1 MRRIKIDAIDLQILH
16 DLQDNGRMT
25 NVDLAIRAGISAP
38 PCLRRVRTLEDSG
51 FITGYHADINAE
63 ALGFTV
69 VIFAQVR
76 LHSHAENDLIAFENL
91 VQNWDMVR
99 ECQMLAGDTDFLLKI
114 IAQDWD
120 SYQRFLTTQLTSAP
134 NVAHVKSSLC
144 IRKSKNLPGP
154 PINLILK

>member
-1 MRRIKIDAIDLQILH
+1 MRRTKIDAIDLQILH

-25 NVDLAIRAGISAP
+25 NVDLADRAGISAP

-76 LHSHAENDLIAFENL
+76 LHSHAESDLIAFENL

-99 ECQMLAGDTDFLLKI
+99 ECHMLAGDTDFLLKI

>member
-1 MRRIKIDAIDLQILH
+1 MRRTKIDAIDLQILH

-25 NVDLAIRAGISAP
+25 NVDLADRAGISAP

-76 LHSHAENDLIAFENL
+76 LHSHAESDLIAFENL

>member
-1 MRRIKIDAIDLQILH
+1 MRRTKIDAIDLQILH
-16 DLQDNGRMT
+16 DLQENGRMT
-25 NVDLAIRAGISAP
+25 NVDLADRAGISAP

-69 VIFAQVR
+69 VIFAQVQ

-120 SYQRFLTTQLTSAP
+120 SYQRFLTTQLTSAA

-154 PINLILK
+154 PINLMLK

>member
-1 MRRIKIDAIDLQILH
+1 MRRTKIDAIDLQILH

-25 NVDLAIRAGISAP
+25 NVDLADRAGISAP

>member
-25 NVDLAIRAGISAP
+25 NVELADRAGISAP

-76 LHSHAENDLIAFENL
+76 LHSHAENDLIAFEDL

-134 NVAHVKSSLC
+134 NVAHVKSSLS

-154 PINLILK
+154 PINLLLK